1 MKFGIGQTVKRL
13 EDRNLLTGK
22 GAFTDDQMPGQG
34 RAVAF
39 LRVLTFPKVQ

>member
-22 GAFTDDQMPGQG
+22 GAFTDDQMPGKG

-39 LRVLTFPKVQ
+39 